1 MRIDFVITEL
11 FVGGAER
18 CLTEVATGLA
28 DSGDDVRVFSLGSL
42 PTGEKASLVERLEAS
57 GISVESGNADSLSR
71 SLSAY
76 LQLQKWLRDSPP
88 ELCQTFLY
96 HANVLGTR
104 AAKSCGV
111 PWRVSGIRVAESN
124 ALRCKLEGFV
134 LRDCHSTLCV
144 SQAVRAFALSKLN
157 CPEES
162 LTVIP
167 NGVDVSRFS
176 TTNPFDWTTVGWPS
190 DAAVTLFVGRLHP
203 QKGIE
208 HLQSQIDRIAR
219 SGSSHRLMI
228 VGDGPLRNELQSWAD
243 QVGSDRVQ
251 LLGWQQSIPELMAAS
266 RLLVLPS
273 HYEGMANVVLEAMAA
288 GKPVVASRVEGSEEL
303 LQRYTEAQGFA
314 PGDDAVMANLIQ
326 RFLVDQSHAEKV
338 GEANQEFVR
347 SRFSSAA
354 MVDAYRSHYRSL
366 CSRRLEVD

>member
-1 MRIDFVITEL
+1 M
-11 FVGGAER
+11 
-18 CLTEVATGLA
+18 
-28 DSGDDVRVFSLGSL
+28 
-42 PTGEKASLVERLEAS
+42 
-57 GISVESGNADSLSR
+57 
-71 SLSAY
+71 
-76 LQLQKWLRDSPP
+76 
-88 ELCQTFLY
+88 
-96 HANVLGTR
+96 
-104 AAKSCGV
+104 
-111 PWRVSGIRVAESN
+111 
-124 ALRCKLEGFV
+124 
-134 LRDCHSTLCV
+134 
-144 SQAVRAFALSKLN
+144 
-157 CPEES
+157 
-162 LTVIP
+162 TVIP